1 MWSLFQTLDQLKNDN
16 ARLRDENGALL
27 RVIAKMSKWSKASE
41 KVNKALE
48 RLKKEYEIATEPEID
63 VAVDVIENIEEEDD
77 WI

>member
-1 MWSLFQTLDQLKNDN
+1 MRFLFQTLDQLKNDN

>member
-1 MWSLFQTLDQLKNDN
+1 MYEFQTLDQLKNDN

-41 KVNKALE
+41 KVIKALE
-48 RLKKEYEIATEPEID
+48 RLKSEYEVDTEPEAESEVEID
-63 VAVDVIENIEEEDD
+63 EEDD